1 MQNVNIA
8 MPNSKTHLHVLAYLV
23 LDIPLDL
30 EGALGGFTADFRFSI
45 FFFGCSLRC

>member
-8 MPNSKTHLHVLAYLV
+8 MPNPKAHLHVLAYLV

-30 EGALGGFTADFRFSI
+30 EGALGGFAADFGFSFFF
-45 FFFGCSLRC
+45 FFFGLRL